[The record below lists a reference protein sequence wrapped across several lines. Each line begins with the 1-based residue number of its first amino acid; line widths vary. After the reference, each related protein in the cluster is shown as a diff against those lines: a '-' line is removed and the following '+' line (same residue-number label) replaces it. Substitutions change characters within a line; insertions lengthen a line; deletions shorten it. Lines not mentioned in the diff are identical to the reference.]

1 MRMGQRNGG
10 NGSKRGWGSE
20 YRGKR
25 WTMVLAALLAILLSM
40 PMQVQAA
47 EGDWNGALT
56 QIEQLHNS
64 FTMLE
69 AGIKLGGTEIR
80 ALRKENNAA
89 LKAVQTRIQAID
101 QDEIKRLTAV
111 LKQAEDKHT
120 PLLKEYTEVG
130 KQATVARKAKDA
142 KQVLLLDLKRN
153 KLKAPATAARA
164 DIKLKRDALAA
175 AKKQAVAKAKL
186 VKEALVP
193 VQSLKKE
200 IAAENRTVSAAEK
213 IRSDANKRYKAA
225 IKQGDATIVMT
236 EMQRVYNQMVK
247 IRDSQDKLYRSEEQI
262 AALIRTA
269 ESKLP
274 K

>member
-10 NGSKRGWGSE
+10 YEHRRSCDGGRRSR
-20 YRGKR
+20 R
-25 WTMVLAALLAILLSM
+25 WTAVMAALLAILLIM
-40 PMQVQAA
+40 PMQAQAA
-47 EGDWNGALT
+47 EGGWNGALT
-56 QIEQLHNS
+56 QIEQLHS
-64 FTMLE
+64 GFTMLE
-69 AGIKLGGTEIR
+69 AGIKLGGAEIR
-80 ALRKENNAA
+80 ALRKENNNA
-89 LKAVQTRIQAID
+89 LKAVHTQIQAID
-101 QDEIKRLTAV
+101 QGEIKRLTAV
-111 LKQAEDKHT
+111 LKQAEEKHA
-120 PLLKEYTEVG
+120 PLLKEYTELG

-153 KLKAPATAARA
+153 KLKASATAARA

-186 VKEALVP
+186 VKDTLIP
-193 VQSLKKE
+193 VQTLKKE
-200 IAAENRTVSAAEK
+200 IAAVNKSVSAAEK

-225 IKQGDATIVMT
+225 IKQGDATVVMT
-236 EMQRVYNQMVK
+236 EMQVVYNQMVK
-247 IRDSQDKLYRSEEQI
+247 IRDSQSKLYRSEEQI